1 MKNFNVVTYLVGLA
15 GLAVSVYVA
24 GMAWKRSQENGN
36 G

>member
-24 GMAWKRSQENGN
+24 GMAWKRGTSDE
-36 G
+36 

>member
-24 GMAWKRSQENGN
+24 GMAWKRSQESE
-36 G
+36 